1 MYFKLVVYAPLVR
14 QDLAIFYPTLTQRL
28 QCWTYGGNGSFVST
42 DNKFTYSTYSG
53 TRSKY
58 IDGNTGNEIWLQN
71 SFNLPMYS
79 YTTVCLSGHSTSN
92 QISNI
97 NEDMQFTITS
107 EAPVSMSTLANLSYK
122 FRAYS
127 ANESSTHS
135 HLNQIYVSTYLS
147 PDGVDWHPLQ
157 NKTVYKWDD
166 NYEDLN
172 DYIYLI
178 PILA

>member
-1 MYFKLVVYAPLVR
+1 
-14 QDLAIFYPTLTQRL
+14 
-28 QCWTYGGNGSFVST
+28 
-42 DNKFTYSTYSG
+42 
-53 TRSKY
+53 
-58 IDGNTGNEIWLQN
+58 
-71 SFNLPMYS
+71 
-79 YTTVCLSGHSTSN
+79 
-92 QISNI
+92 
-97 NEDMQFTITS
+97 MQFTITS

>member
-1 MYFKLVVYAPLVR
+1 
-14 QDLAIFYPTLTQRL
+14 
-28 QCWTYGGNGSFVST
+28 
-42 DNKFTYSTYSG
+42 
-53 TRSKY
+53 
-58 IDGNTGNEIWLQN
+58 
-71 SFNLPMYS
+71 MYS